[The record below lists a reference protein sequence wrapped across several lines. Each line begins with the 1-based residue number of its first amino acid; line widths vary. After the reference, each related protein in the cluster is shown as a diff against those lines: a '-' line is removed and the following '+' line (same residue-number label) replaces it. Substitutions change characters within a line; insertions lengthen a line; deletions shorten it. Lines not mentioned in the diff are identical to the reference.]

1 MFNRSKYKPIMAGK
15 YLVSKWMKGDN
26 KASIPMLDLYELYQ
40 EWIIDNATGCELDM
54 AAFAKKI
61 NEVYPD
67 ASVKDGVVKGIV
79 PYAAKPKPAPVIKTQ
94 LERDIEWAL
103 YHVFHDHGPYLEY
116 HGFTVE
122 YILKQVS
129 YDPNA
134 PQISGEQLT
143 DYLTKSDLYFQHPT
157 KGYWLREWRG

>member
-40 EWIIDNATGCELDM
+40 EWIVDNATGCELDM
-54 AAFAKKI
+54 ADFAKKI
-61 NEVYPD
+61 SEVYPD

-79 PYAAKPKPAPVIKTQ
+79 PYAAKPKSVPVIKTQ
-94 LERDIEWAL
+94 LEKDIEHL
-103 YHVFHDHGPYLEY
+103 LSIVFHIYPNIEY
-116 HGFTVE
+116 HGFTA
-122 YILKQVS
+122 KQVIS
-129 YDPNA
+129 ELRPDE
-134 PQISGEQLT
+134 PQITEEQLT

-157 KGYWLREWRG
+157 KGYWLREWR